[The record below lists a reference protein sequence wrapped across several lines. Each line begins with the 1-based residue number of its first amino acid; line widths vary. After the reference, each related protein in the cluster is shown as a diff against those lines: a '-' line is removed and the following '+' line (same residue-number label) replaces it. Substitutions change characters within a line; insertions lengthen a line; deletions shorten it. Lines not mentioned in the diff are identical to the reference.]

1 MTWADISLINNL
13 SWTAVRVDIHTEE
26 YTAYPKLMAL
36 VKRVKDHPKI
46 AAWIAKRPETEY

>member
-1 MTWADISLINNL
+1 MTWADILLINNL
-13 SWTAVRVDIHTEE
+13 GWPAFVDIHTEE

-46 AAWIAKRPETEY
+46 AAWIAKRPETEH